1 MNLSRRVR
9 EHLRTHPDAF
19 GVVRP
24 GPHPGE
30 VVFVREAYRH
40 IPRDALPRR
49 IPWSVWRESVCPAL
63 APPGTKSKGVPGI
76 DDPAAAGTGRR
87 VGSADGVSEAVGVRR
102 IGDVVAATLF
112 RLTGRQPCG
121 GCRQRKRR
129 LNRLPFRVH
138 GTRIPGS

>member
-1 MNLSRRVR
+1 MPATEDRDVIRL
-9 EHLRTHPDAF
+9 HLRNHPDAF

-24 GPHPGE
+24 GPQPGE

-49 IPWSVWRESVCPAL
+49 IPWSVWRESICPAL
-63 APPGTKSKGVPGI
+63 APSGAGAKGVL
-76 DDPAAAGTGRR
+76 R
-87 VGSADGVSEAVGVRR
+87 VGDAVASG
-102 IGDVVAATLF
+102 IK

-121 GCRQRKRR
+121 GCGQREDW

-138 GTRIPGS
+138 GVRIPGS

>member
-1 MNLSRRVR
+1 MLKEMIR

-24 GPHPGE
+24 GPQPGE

-40 IPRDALPRR
+40 IPRDALSRR
-49 IPWSVWRESVCPAL
+49 IPWSIWRESICPRL
-63 APPGTKSKGVPGI
+63 APSRTKAKGVLGI
-76 DDPAAAGTGRR
+76 ADA
-87 VGSADGVSEAVGVRR
+87 VGSRAVLR
-102 IGDVVAATLF
+102 IGDAVAATLF

-121 GCRQRKRR
+121 GCRQRKQR